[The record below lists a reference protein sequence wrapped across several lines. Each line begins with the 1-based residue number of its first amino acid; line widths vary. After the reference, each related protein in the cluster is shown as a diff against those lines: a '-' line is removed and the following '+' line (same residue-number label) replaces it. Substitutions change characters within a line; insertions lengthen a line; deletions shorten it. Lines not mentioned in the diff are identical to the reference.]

1 MEVISQILDAL
12 AFLLVTPEFLEEQTL
27 GSIRSHLEKISDW
40 ITLLIEKSWG
50 SRKRSGPL
58 FLIVLSAYLIF
69 NVAGFIFGVP
79 PNSSI
84 NLTTPSVIIYVSGT
98 IMIGVIWLIMLF
110 YMMALLADM
119 SARLVI
125 RRRMFGL
132 GVLLFFLARVISVW
146 HAWGT

>member
-1 MEVISQILDAL
+1 
-12 AFLLVTPEFLEEQTL
+12 
-27 GSIRSHLEKISDW
+27 
-40 ITLLIEKSWG
+40 
-50 SRKRSGPL
+50 
-58 FLIVLSAYLIF
+58 
-69 NVAGFIFGVP
+69 
-79 PNSSI
+79 
-84 NLTTPSVIIYVSGT
+84 
-98 IMIGVIWLIMLF
+98 MIGVIWLIMLF